1 MSDQIVFQ
9 EPIEEY
15 PVYVSFQSADTR
27 IGIIKRNN
35 QKKFAYFPEKLV
47 ELKESDL
54 EAILSKVRKL
64 NAPRLTARNA
74 ELEAEKCVLEDQ
86 LREATNFLIDKNLHI
101 DSLYE
106 EGYKLQ
112 QRIAE
117 LEAENDQLTA
127 HDATERQDDKSSN
140 RVATPID
147 VALRKRI
154 AELEKALNIDT
165 DLTIAGLR
173 KELRDAT
180 ARIAELETDNAEFR
194 QLIRDW
200 SIVLEQNNGFWLWQV
215 ESVRQAMLEIN
226 KERER

>member
-64 NAPRLTARNA
+64 NAPR
-74 ELEAEKCVLEDQ
+74 
-86 LREATNFLIDKNLHI
+86 
-101 DSLYE
+101 
-106 EGYKLQ
+106 
-112 QRIAE
+112 IAYRG
-117 LEAENDQLTA
+117 LNDA
-127 HDATERQDDKSSN
+127 D
-140 RVATPID
+140 
-147 VALRKRI
+147 
-154 AELEKALNIDT
+154 
-165 DLTIAGLR
+165 
-173 KELRDAT
+173 
-180 ARIAELETDNAEFR
+180 ARIAELDADNAEFR

-200 SIVLEQNNGFWLWQV
+200 SIVLDQNNGFELSHV

-226 KERER
+226 KEREE